1 MEVSSYYTLQ
11 GNKSTKAIV
20 FLHGFLEDSSVWQSL
35 AEKLSGEHQV
45 LCIDLLGHGKT
56 PVIAEVH
63 TMELMAAAVRDVL
76 QKEGVSRCS
85 LVGHSMGGYVALA
98 FAELY
103 PEMVEGLALMNST
116 TLPDSEEKKKNRDRV
131 LKIIPTQ
138 KELFVRAAVTNL
150 FSTENQVAMKDAL
163 EKLVAIG
170 MATSNEGIKAASLGM
185 KVRLDRTIVFEQL
198 AAKKHI
204 FIGANDALIPAD
216 SLVALANSAGATY
229 SLLSGGHLSYIENE
243 AETLEALLAF
253 SC

>member
-1 MEVSSYYTLQ
+1 M
-11 GNKSTKAIV
+11 
-20 FLHGFLEDSSVWQSL
+20 
-35 AEKLSGEHQV
+35 
-45 LCIDLLGHGKT
+45 
-56 PVIAEVH
+56 
-63 TMELMAAAVRDVL
+63 
-76 QKEGVSRCS
+76 
-85 LVGHSMGGYVALA
+85 
-98 FAELY
+98 
-103 PEMVEGLALMNST
+103 
-116 TLPDSEEKKKNRDRV
+116 
-131 LKIIPTQ
+131 KIIPTQ

-150 FSTENQVAMKDAL
+150 FSTENQVVMKDAL

>member
-11 GNKSTKAIV
+11 GDKNAKTIV

-63 TMELMAAAVRDVL
+63 TMKLMAAAVRDVL
-76 QKEGVSRCS
+76 QKEGIRRCS

-163 EKLVAIG
+163 EKLIAIG
-170 MATSNEGIKAASLGM
+170 MATNNEGIKAASLGM

-198 AAKKHI
+198 TAKKHI
-204 FIGANDALIPAD
+204 FI
-216 SLVALANSAGATY
+216 GATY

-253 SC
+253 TC